1 MKAKTRVTAVA
12 VAALLALTG
21 AASLAPAGQAQAG
34 PRPAADDWA
43 ELQGILSG
51 IQGRATAPIGN
62 VTTPKYTAGMS
73 SRAGSL
79 ASTRT
84 SYPSGRTSS
93 TT

>member
-21 AASLAPAGQAQAG
+21 AASLAPAGQAQA
-34 PRPAADDWA
+34 
-43 ELQGILSG
+43 LQGILSG